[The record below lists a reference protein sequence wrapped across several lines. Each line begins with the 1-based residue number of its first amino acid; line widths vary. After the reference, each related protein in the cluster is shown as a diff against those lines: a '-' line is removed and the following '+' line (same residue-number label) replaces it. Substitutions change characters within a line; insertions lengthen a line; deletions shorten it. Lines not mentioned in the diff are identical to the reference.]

1 MNLTEKQAVSQLE
14 GIGVD
19 AKNYLGDQLKVLDNH
34 LNQHLTTCTDIKDF
48 LKKKAEID
56 SEYSKKLEKLTDQYI
71 SKLNAQIN
79 SGDNRRG
86 NVSSPT
92 KSLSGYQQC
101 FYSLLNIS
109 KQTCYDV
116 NNDSQLTSDYI
127 MDHFATVT
135 SVLKHMFEQS
145 RVPLQK
151 CHEEFLILANQLTGF
166 LKSYQQ
172 SHQNYR
178 QENAKFEAASV
189 EFDKVKSAGDTKGRN
204 AGKLK
209 SAEKKRAKCQMK
221 RDDAFSSLN
230 KNRNEYLL
238 AIQAMNYFL
247 NDIYNTTAPQTV
259 DAMFLGHFDWSQCVF
274 KSIYLLQEES
284 LKKRSEKIREFRNAV
299 NALNMLKETSNFM
312 EENSSSFTPKENL
325 KFAFTPHSMK
335 GFTDEISV
343 LCLDASLKEKYDQIK
358 SSFATYESQVKDL
371 DTSLAKCRDN
381 VIDIVGK
388 LYLDNST
395 ILDSFTQNKEKSLNL
410 FTQNFDENIERLRD
424 QQQLFNQ
431 HNTTKGPLANSC
443 IRLKGRK
450 DIIESMF
457 GVDIE
462 INVGSYNTVSR
473 NRRRLRGPQ
482 SVLPSQLKPKYKVTV
497 PLFGGKIE
505 TYCATAQIDIPPVV
519 TSCINRIVNTPGGL
533 THSGI
538 FRLNG
543 SQSEINNLKGLFDKN
558 EDPLEDDNQAWNW
571 NTIAGLLKLYFRE
584 LEEPLFPKGRFTE
597 VINTLKLRQDSESDF
612 LSHLTFFVSSLNVN
626 VMITMRYLFD
636 FLKCLSRYS
645 DQNMM
650 DDYNL
655 AVCWGPTLL
664 PIPEDFDQ
672 VLHHNDVIE
681 LIQTFINQSY
691 QIFPRNYGLLL
702 DDMADSLGP
711 GSVSEG
717 EPDIDE
723 TDDEM
728 LDDPDSL
735 KDDTTSTYSMTSHNA
750 PDLVM
755 DLPANATVDSSES
768 GENICSSPVPSLAS
782 STSNAGVSLATD
794 VDSSERPRAISLNID
809 VDPVVHVKSSPMLA
823 ARKLELEKL
832 GGMNLGEPKVFPRK
846 TASNK
851 VVSPTGSSQ
860 ASISTTGSSESL
872 KDPAMHASASQITA
886 FKSATSSSS
895 SATASPAAIL
905 KSSIKGV
912 SSPTIKDD
920 AQGDS
925 AEPSAGTPSTAESK
939 VFPPPVLPKP
949 TFKK

>member
-1 MNLTEKQAVSQLE
+1 MSLTEKQAISQLE
-14 GIGVD
+14 GIGVE
-19 AKNYLGDQLKVLDNH
+19 AKSCLGEQLKVLDNH
-34 LNQHLTTCTDIKDF
+34 VNHHLTTCSDIKEF
-48 LKKKAEID
+48 LKRKAEID
-56 SEYSKKLEKLTDQYI
+56 SEYSKRLEKLTDQYI
-71 SKLNAQIN
+71 AKLNSQLG
-79 SGDNRRG
+79 SHDNRRG
-86 NVSSPT
+86 NVSSPNRT
-92 KSLSGYQQC
+92 LNGYQQC

-116 NNDSQLTSDYI
+116 NNDSQLTNDYI

-135 SVLKHMFEQS
+135 SVLKHMSEQS
-145 RVPLQK
+145 RLPLQK
-151 CHEEFLILANQLTGF
+151 SHEEFLILANQLTGF
-166 LKSYQQ
+166 LKAYQN
-172 SHQNYR
+172 SHLSYR
-178 QENAKFEAASV
+178 QENSKFEAASQ

-221 RDDAFSSLN
+221 RDDAFATFN
-230 KNRNEYLL
+230 KNRNEYVL
-238 AIQAMNYFL
+238 AIHAMNYFL
-247 NDIYNTTAPQTV
+247 NDIYNTAAPQTL
-259 DAMFLGHFDWSQCVF
+259 DAMFLGHFEWSQCVF
-274 KSIYLLQEES
+274 KSVYLLQEES
-284 LKKRSEKIREFRNAV
+284 LKKRSEKVREFRNAV
-299 NALNMLKETSNFM
+299 NALNSMKETQGFLDD
-312 EENSSSFTPKENL
+312 NSYAFTPKESL
-325 KFAFTPHSMK
+325 KFSFAPHITK

-358 SSFATYESQVKDL
+358 SSFANYESQVKDVDML
-371 DTSLAKCRDN
+371 LAKCRETVTDT
-381 VIDIVGK
+381 VGK

-395 ILDSFTQNKEKSLNL
+395 ILDSFTMNREKSLVL
-410 FTQNFDENIERLRD
+410 FTQHFDENIERLREH
-424 QQQLFNQ
+424 QNAFIL
-431 HNTTKGPLANSC
+431 HNATRGPLANSC
-443 IRLKGRK
+443 VRLKGRK

-482 SVLPSQLKPKYKVTV
+482 SILPSQLKPKYKVTV
-497 PLFGGKIE
+497 ALFGGKIE
-505 TYCATAQIDIPPVV
+505 TYCASAQIDIPPVV

-543 SQSEINNLKGLFDKN
+543 SQSEINNLKSLFDKH
-558 EDPLEDDNQAWNW
+558 EDPLEDDNQTWNW

-584 LEEPLFPKGRFTE
+584 LEEPLFPRGRFTE
-597 VINTLKLRQDSESDF
+597 VIETLSTRQNSESDF
-612 LSHLTFFVSSLNVN
+612 LSQLTAFVSSLNVN

-664 PIPEDFDQ
+664 PIPEDKDQ

-681 LIQTFINQSY
+681 VIQTFINQSY

-702 DDMADSLGP
+702 DDVADSLGP

-717 EPDIDE
+717 DMEYDE

-728 LDDPDSL
+728 LEDADDSY
-735 KDDTTSTYSMTSHNA
+735 KDDTVSTYSMTSHNA

-768 GENICSSPVPSLAS
+768 GENLCSSPVPSLTS
-782 STSNAGVSLATD
+782 TTSNAG
-794 VDSSERPRAISLNID
+794 SSAEPTNERPRAISLNIE
-809 VDPVVHVKSSPMLA
+809 VDPLGVKTSPMLA

-832 GGMNLGEPKVFPRK
+832 GGINLGEPKVLPRK
-846 TASNK
+846 PGKGAK
-851 VVSPTGSSQ
+851 VQSPTGGSH
-860 ASISTTGSSESL
+860 ASVSTTGSSESL
-872 KDPAMHASASQITA
+872 RDPVQASQVPA
-886 FKSATSSSS
+886 FKKSSSS
-895 SATASPAAIL
+895 SAAASPAAAI
-905 KSSIKGV
+905 KSSAKGV

-920 AQGDS
+920 VEASGVSSDV
-925 AEPSAGTPSTAESK
+925 K
-939 VFPPPVLPKP
+939 VFPPPVFPKP
-949 TFKK
+949 SKK